1 MSMAWGLTLCVRA
14 CVRVRLCVSMCVCVY
29 VVCVCLCECVCV
41 CVCVWCVCVC
51 VCVPC
56 GVFVLCENYSC
67 YMKSVKDCKL

>member
-14 CVRVRLCVSMCVCVY
+14 CVRVRLCVSMCVY

-41 CVCVWCVCVC
+41 CVCVWC